1 MTIHNHQSLCHMVQ
15 QIILLLLVTPTL
27 QPIIKD
33 FKYLFTKKTP
43 TMPSLKTIK
52 TKIKSTGNLKIA
64 HDQNKSITKKSFI
77 SMYLSSIQKNK

>member
-1 MTIHNHQSLCHMVQ
+1 MTELETPHLYLS
-15 QIILLLLVTPTL
+15 ILNTYLL
-27 QPIIKD
+27 
-33 FKYLFTKKTP
+33 KKTP

-77 SMYLSSIQKNK
+77 SMYLSSIQKNN